1 MPGAETTRLE
11 ICTTP
16 WPEKPERAFL
26 DFKVGR
32 IVLSRHFGIRRIG
45 VLSID
50 KVFCRQLLL
59 RQASAFS
66 SGRVPLYVCA
76 CCADLGCGALTVRV
90 EKVEGGITWRDFGW
104 EWTDGGG
111 ISQPG
116 YLAGAGPYVFD
127 ADAYRAALY
136 PYVH

>member
-66 SGRVPLYVCA
+66 SGRV
-76 CCADLGCGALTVRV
+76 